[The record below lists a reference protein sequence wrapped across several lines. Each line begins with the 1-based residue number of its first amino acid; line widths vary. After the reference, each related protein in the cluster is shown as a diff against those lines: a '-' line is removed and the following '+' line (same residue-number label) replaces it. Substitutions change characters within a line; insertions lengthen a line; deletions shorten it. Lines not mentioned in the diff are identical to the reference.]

1 MSTLKENIIKE
12 ILEINDERVLRSIQN
27 LIHKVEDATKHIQIN
42 NQQKI
47 AFEEP
52 RKDHKKGDFHSADDL
67 FND

>member
-42 NQQKI
+42 NEQKT
-47 AFEEP
+47 ALKDA
-52 RKDHKKGDFHSADDL
+52 RKDHVEDFHLANDL